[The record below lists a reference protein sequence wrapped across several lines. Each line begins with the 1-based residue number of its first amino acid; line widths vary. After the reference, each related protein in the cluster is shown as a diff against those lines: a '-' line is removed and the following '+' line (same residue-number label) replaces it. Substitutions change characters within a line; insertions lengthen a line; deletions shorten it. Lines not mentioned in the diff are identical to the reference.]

1 MNVFIKEEI
10 AGAYDAYYQTPAGKE
25 IDTIEEELIINA
37 LKKVPKRK
45 MLELG
50 CGTGH
55 WTELFVSK
63 GFDVIATDISD
74 AMLHKAIEKN
84 LDAEILKADAGEL
97 PFKNES
103 FDVVATVTM
112 MEFVNSKEVVLNEIY
127 RVLKPGGYL
136 LLGCLNGNS
145 QLAKNAAKDP
155 VFKNAAFYVPESL
168 EKDLLKFG
176 TPELTSGVH
185 FAPDFKVM
193 DRTAEKDNHEPAFIV
208 ALVQK
213 NK

>member
-25 IDTIEEELIINA
+25 IDTIEEKLIANA
-37 LKKVPKRK
+37 LKKVPKGK

-74 AMLHKAIEKN
+74 AMLHQAIEKN

-145 QLAKNAAKDP
+145 QLAKNAANDP

>member
-10 AGAYDAYYQTPAGKE
+10 ADDYDAYYQTPAGKE
-25 IDTIEEELIINA
+25 IDAIEEKLIANA

-55 WTELFVSK
+55 WTELFVNT

-74 AMLHKAIEKN
+74 AMLRQAIEKN

-103 FDVVATVTM
+103 FDVVASVTM
-112 MEFVNSKEVVLNEIY
+112 IEFVNSKDVVLSEIY

-145 QLAKNAAKDP
+145 QLGNNAANDT

>member
-1 MNVFIKEEI
+1 MNVFTNKEI

-25 IDTIEEELIINA
+25 IDAIEVKLIA
-37 LKKVPKRK
+37 DAMQEVPKGK

-55 WTELFVSK
+55 WTELFVNR

-74 AMLHKAIEKN
+74 AMLKLAIQKN
-84 LDAEILKADAGEL
+84 LEAEVLKADAEEL

-103 FDVVATVTM
+103 FDVVASVTM
-112 MEFVNSKEVVLNEIY
+112 MGFLERKETVLNEIY

-145 QLAKNAAKDP
+145 QLAKNATNDP

-168 EKDLLKFG
+168 EKALTKFG
-176 TPELTSGVH
+176 APELTSGVH
-185 FAPDFKVM
+185 FTPDFQVT
-193 DRTAEKDNHEPAFIV
+193 DQTDEKDNHEPAFIV

-213 NK
+213 TK

>member
-1 MNVFIKEEI
+1 MNVFVNEEV
-10 AGAYDAYYQTPAGKE
+10 AGAYDTYYQTPVGKA
-25 IDTIEEELIINA
+25 IDEIEEKLIADA
-37 LKKVPKRK
+37 LQKVPKRK

-55 WTELFVSK
+55 WTELFVNR

-74 AMLHKAIEKN
+74 AMLCQAIEKN
-84 LDAEILKADAGEL
+84 LNAEVLKADAGAL

-103 FDVVATVTM
+103 FDVVASVTM
-112 MEFVNSKEVVLNEIY
+112 MEFVESKETVLNEIY

-145 QLAKNAAKDP
+145 QLAKNAANDP
-155 VFKNAAFYVPESL
+155 VFKNAAFFVPETL
-168 EKDLLKFG
+168 EKALTKFG
-176 TPELTSGVH
+176 VPELTSGVH
-185 FAPDFKVM
+185 FALNFQVM
-193 DRTAEKDNHEPAFIV
+193 DQTVEKDNHEPAFIV

>member
-1 MNVFIKEEI
+1 MNVFKNEEI
-10 AGAYDAYYQTPAGKE
+10 AVAYDDYYQTQAGKE
-25 IDTIEEELIINA
+25 IDAIEEKLLVEA
-37 LKKVPKRK
+37 LQKVPKGK

-55 WTELFVSK
+55 WTQLFVNK

-74 AMLHKAIEKN
+74 AMLCQAIEKN
-84 LDAEILKADAGEL
+84 LDADVLKADAGDL

-103 FDVVATVTM
+103 FDVVASVTM
-112 MEFVNSKEVVLNEIY
+112 MEFVTSKDVVLNEIY

-145 QLAKNAAKDP
+145 QLAKNAENDP
-155 VFKNAAFYVPESL
+155 VFKNAAFYTPKSL
-168 EKDLLKFG
+168 EKALTKFG
-176 TPELTSGVH
+176 APELTYGVR
-185 FAPDFKVM
+185 FAPDFRVM

-208 ALVQK
+208 ALVRK

>member
-1 MNVFIKEEI
+1 
-10 AGAYDAYYQTPAGKE
+10 
-25 IDTIEEELIINA
+25 
-37 LKKVPKRK
+37 
-45 MLELG
+45 MLRQ
-50 CGTGH
+50 
-55 WTELFVSK
+55 
-63 GFDVIATDISD
+63 
-74 AMLHKAIEKN
+74 AIEKN

-136 LLGCLNGNS
+136 LLGCLNGNT
-145 QLAKNAAKDP
+145 QLGNNAANDP

-193 DRTAEKDNHEPAFIV
+193 DRTAEKDNHEPAFMV

>member
-1 MNVFIKEEI
+1 MNVFLNEEI
-10 AGAYDAYYQTPAGKE
+10 AGAYDAYYQTAAGKE
-25 IDTIEEELIINA
+25 VDEIEEKLISDA
-37 LKKVPKRK
+37 LKKVPGGK

-55 WTELFVSK
+55 WTALFVNE
-63 GFDVIATDISD
+63 GFDVVATDVSD
-74 AMLHKAIEKN
+74 VMLKEAFAKG
-84 LDAEILKADAGEL
+84 LDAEILKADAEAL

-103 FDVVATVTM
+103 FDVLASVTM
-112 MEFVNSKEVVLNEIY
+112 MEFVNSKEKVLEEVM
-127 RVLKPGGYL
+127 RVLRPGGWL

-145 QLAKNAAKDP
+145 QLAKNAANDP
-155 VFKNAAFYVPESL
+155 VFKNAAFFVPDSL
-168 EKDLLKFG
+168 KKALSKFG
-176 TPELTSGVH
+176 TPELTAGVH

-193 DRTAEKDNHEPAFIV
+193 DRTTEKDNHEPAFMV